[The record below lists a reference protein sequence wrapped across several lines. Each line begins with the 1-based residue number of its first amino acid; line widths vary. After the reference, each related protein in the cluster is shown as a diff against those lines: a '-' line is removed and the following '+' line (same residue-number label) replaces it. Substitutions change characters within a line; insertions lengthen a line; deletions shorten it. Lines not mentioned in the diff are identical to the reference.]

1 MKLKTMLVTSL
12 IGVAGLIGLNS
23 TLYTVNETNQAVVTQ
38 FGKPI
43 SVVKEAGLHVKKP
56 FLQKVHYF
64 DKRFLEYGDVPRET
78 TTADKT
84 SIEID
89 NYALWKIK
97 DPLKFMKTV
106 RNENGAQTRMDDV
119 IFSLVRT
126 AIGKNSL
133 IEIVR
138 NTNKPLK
145 TTEMTLEGEEIA
157 AEEVKMGREKIMK
170 YITEE
175 CNNAADEYGVEVA
188 DVRIMRAEYVRENK
202 DNVFNRMRAER
213 DRIAAQYRSEGE
225 GERLR
230 VLGTKEKEEKRIL
243 SEAYKKSQ
251 EIKGAADAEA
261 TKIYAEAF
269 QKDPEFYAMIRTLE
283 FYNKTLDKKTTLV
296 LSTDSEFFDLLTK
309 KTK

>member
-1 MKLKTMLVTSL
+1 MKLKTMIVTGI
-12 IGVAGLIGLNS
+12 IGIAGLIGLNS
-23 TLYTVNETNQAVVTQ
+23 TLYTVDETNQAVVTQ
-38 FGKPI
+38 FGKPMK
-43 SVVKEAGLHVKKP
+43 VVKEAGLHVKKP
-56 FLQKVHYF
+56 FIQKVHYF

-106 RNENGAQTRMDDV
+106 RNENGAQTRMDDI

-126 AIGKNSL
+126 AVGKNNL

-138 NTNKPLK
+138 NTNKPLQ
-145 TTEMTLEGEEIA
+145 TTEMTLEGEEVA
-157 AEEVKMGREKIMK
+157 AEEVNMGREKIMK

-175 CNNAADEYGVEVA
+175 CDKAADEYGVQVA
-188 DVRIMRAEYVRENK
+188 DVRIMRAEYVKDNK
-202 DNVFNRMRAER
+202 DNVFKRMKAER
-213 DRIAAQYRSEGE
+213 DRIAAKYRSEGE

-230 VLGTKEKEEKRIL
+230 ILGTKEKEEKRIL
-243 SEAYKKSQ
+243 SEAYRESQ
-251 EIKGAADAEA
+251 EIKGAADAES

-269 QKDPEFYAMIRTLE
+269 QKDPEFYAMLRTLE

-309 KTK
+309 KAK